1 MLQYFTLMRTK
12 NKMKDSKAESEEWWE
27 VAEEYF
33 TKELEK
39 NLAQHRADERIL
51 RYKLKDYQKN
61 FPDFI
66 CGSPRYQIR
75 MKRQKQG
82 LMGQLKRRKYRL
94 KNHKTSKVEQLK
106 RRRYNQRYHMTL
118 KQGVR
123 KKKNLREFRNR
134 KRWRLF

>member
-1 MLQYFTLMRTK
+1 
-12 NKMKDSKAESEEWWE
+12 
-27 VAEEYF
+27 
-33 TKELEK
+33 
-39 NLAQHRADERIL
+39 
-51 RYKLKDYQKN
+51 
-61 FPDFI
+61 
-66 CGSPRYQIR
+66 
-75 MKRQKQG
+75 
-82 LMGQLKRRKYRL
+82 MGQLKRRKYRL